1 MVAIRIDASALERR
15 LRVAP
20 GKIKR
25 VARNA
30 LNDTAKELRMST
42 PDIMKRVVD
51 RPTPFTAKTSAVLY
65 KAASYDSLTSSL
77 RFNRLQAR
85 YLGPGEFGERAEK
98 IHTPI
103 APDAYDRYGNLL
115 KRYRW
120 APTAKTALLSKQITV
135 TGPNGK
141 SRKIGK
147 YFFGKP
153 HGGYRYAGLFERSA
167 TAHGKLRR
175 LTMIAQKRRYR
186 EIYGIRREWRRL
198 GGPMLEQHLRTQA
211 EHPANRP

>member
-1 MVAIRIDASALERR
+1 MATVRIDTGGLERR

-25 VARNA
+25 VTRNA
-30 LNDTAKELRMST
+30 LNDTAKELKTKT
-42 PDIMKRVVD
+42 PEIMKQAVD
-51 RPTPFTAKTSAVLY
+51 RPTPSTAKASAVFY

-77 RFNRLQAR
+77 RLSPIQAK
-85 YLGPGEFGERAEK
+85 YLGPGEFGHRAEK

-103 APDAYDRYGNLL
+103 APDSFDRYGNLL

-120 APTAKTALLSKQITV
+120 APTAKTALLSKEIAV
-135 TGPNGK
+135 VGSDGK
-141 SRKIGK
+141 SRRIGK

-153 HGGYRYAGLFERSA
+153 NGRYRFAGLFERPSSPR
-167 TAHGKLRR
+167 GKLRR
-175 LTMIAQKRRYR
+175 LTMVTQTRRYR

-198 GGPMLEQHLRTQA
+198 GSPMLERHLRTQA
-211 EHPANRP
+211 QHPANRL